1 MIPLKERKGDTNA
14 NASQEILDES
24 NRTLSK
30 IWVDKYSE
38 FYSMFMARKKML
50 QKRIQ
55 HITKENLLLL
65 KELLE
70 TYYDTQF

>member
-1 MIPLKERKGDTNA
+1 MIPLKERKGDTNV

-38 FYSMFMARKKML
+38 FYSMFRARKKML

>member
-1 MIPLKERKGDTNA
+1 MIPLKERKGDTNV

-24 NRTLSK
+24 NLTLSK

>member
-1 MIPLKERKGDTNA
+1 
-14 NASQEILDES
+14 
-24 NRTLSK
+24 
-30 IWVDKYSE
+30 
-38 FYSMFMARKKML
+38 MFMARKKIL

>member
-1 MIPLKERKGDTNA
+1 MIPLKERKGDTNV

-38 FYSMFMARKKML
+38 FYSMFMARKKCY
-50 QKRIQ
+50 RNVFN
-55 HITKENLLLL
+55 T
-65 KELLE
+65 
-70 TYYDTQF
+70 

>member
-1 MIPLKERKGDTNA
+1 MIPLKERKGDTNV

-24 NRTLSK
+24 NRTLNK

-38 FYSMFMARKKML
+38 FYSMFIARKKML

>member
-1 MIPLKERKGDTNA
+1 MIPLKERKGDTNV

-55 HITKENLLLL
+55 HITKENLFLL

>member
-1 MIPLKERKGDTNA
+1 MIPLKERKGDTNV

-24 NRTLSK
+24 NRTLNK

>member
-1 MIPLKERKGDTNA
+1 MIPLKERKGDTNV
-14 NASQEILDES
+14 NASQDILDES
-24 NRTLSK
+24 NRTLNK